1 MLPAELGRAA
11 PLVLP
16 WVVPES
22 EAVDVLLLALLP
34 AAAHHVQLV
43 VQDGRRAVAAL
54 DVRHSCKLPP
64 AAPTVVSV
72 VVRHLVGEPGRP
84 EAPDPDHRHLISIPR
99 LYTILKVALCRSGE
113 SLSSAASRSRTCCR
127 PGRSSSP
134 ASSRFGISCSPLHHL
149 VRPLRPLP
157 RPRLH
162 PAGSRAQHIGLGQVH
177 REVGLEETS
186 ELVRGEGS
194 EFRRAAVLL
203 QVLTDEPEHALLEA
217 VEGEGVGQAE
227 DVHTVVQVQRA
238 GQVARTQTQRRTDLE
253 KDTNNDNCFLVHCSV
268 LKIHYQAAVSLTGR
282 LPPGCC
288 CR

>member
-64 AAPTVVSV
+64 ATPTVVSV

-113 SLSSAASRSRTCCR
+113 SLQC
-127 PGRSSSP
+127 
-134 ASSRFGISCSPLHHL
+134 
-149 VRPLRPLP
+149 
-157 RPRLH
+157 
-162 PAGSRAQHIGLGQVH
+162 
-177 REVGLEETS
+177 
-186 ELVRGEGS
+186 
-194 EFRRAAVLL
+194 
-203 QVLTDEPEHALLEA
+203 
-217 VEGEGVGQAE
+217 
-227 DVHTVVQVQRA
+227 
-238 GQVARTQTQRRTDLE
+238 
-253 KDTNNDNCFLVHCSV
+253 
-268 LKIHYQAAVSLTGR
+268 Y
-282 LPPGCC
+282 
-288 CR
+288 